1 MMRPCGILAQEESL
15 LFSDLSLA
23 RRLEAAEAANARG
36 CTSIHPEA
44 ATLDVAGG
52 CAVFVGAGSPL
63 SHAVGIGLEG
73 PVNGSEIDR
82 LEAFFRS
89 RGGEVSIQLCPLANP
104 GILDTLGERGY
115 RVTEFNHVLVKRLPR
130 APLALTPPVRP

>member
-36 CTSIHPEA
+36 CTAVHPEA

-52 CAVFVGAGSPL
+52 CALFVGAGSPL
-63 SHAVGIGLEG
+63 SHARGIGLQG
-73 PVNGSEIDR
+73 PVHGAESDR
-82 LEAFFRS
+82 MEAFFLS
-89 RGGEVSIQLCPLANP
+89 
-104 GILDTLGERGY
+104 LGCDVASQRC
-115 RVTEFNHVLVKRLPR
+115 R
-130 APLALTPPVRP
+130 

>member
-63 SHAVGIGLEG
+63 SHAVGIGLAG
-73 PVNGSEIDR
+73 PVHASEFDPPAALFPHPR
-82 LEAFFRS
+82 GKRS
-89 RGGEVSIQLCPLANP
+89 P
-104 GILDTLGERGY
+104 D
-115 RVTEFNHVLVKRLPR
+115 
-130 APLALTPPVRP
+130 TPPLP